1 MTNSGLR
8 NMKKSVRHKRLPDF
22 LRTESGLSIT
32 EYAIAAGLIAASIA
46 VSYGFLGTTI
56 DAMIVGLIGFL

>member
-8 NMKKSVRHKRLPDF
+8 NMQKSVKRRRLPDF

-32 EYAIAAGLIAASIA
+32 EYAIAAGLIVPSIA
-46 VSYGFLGTTI
+46 VSFGFFGTAN
-56 DAMIVGLIGFL
+56 DAIIVGVIGFL